1 MELWHYKMFIF
12 DFGTVW
18 LLSMTTLITALDS
31 LVVVAVDSTFV
42 LNGHSVLEA
51 LKDEA

>member
-1 MELWHYKMFIF
+1 MELSHYKMFIF
-12 DFGTVW
+12 DFGTMW

-31 LVVVAVDSTFV
+31 LVVVAPDSSFV
-42 LNGHSVLEA
+42 LTGHSLLEA